1 MPFNDK
7 LDLKSIENMDEAYYK
22 FKKILMSSHK
32 NKLPQRSFD
41 FPCNFVIL
49 LFKYLRFGVKTY
61 LELPFDLYSD
71 SICLKLR
78 EQMKRYRKNKLLV
91 KQVGFTPK

>member
-1 MPFNDK
+1 MG
-7 LDLKSIENMDEAYYK
+7 EAYYK
-22 FKKILMSSHK
+22 FKNITMSSEFYK

-49 LFKYLRFGVKTY
+49 LFKYLRFGGKTY
-61 LELPFDLYSD
+61 LEVPFDLYSD

-78 EQMKRYRKNKLLV
+78 ELMKRY
-91 KQVGFTPK
+91 